1 MAPGGAVIGLVP
13 VEEAVEAARAAVEQ
27 GYRRIKLKI
36 APGDDFKRAHAVR
49 TAVPDAAVILD
60 ANQSYTE
67 VDLALLRRLDSLG
80 CAGIEEPLDPNYEA
94 RARQSIF
101 SRLSSLQFQMKTTLF
116 LDESIVT
123 DEDMRAALTTRNI
136 RGYVLKIGKFGGILP
151 ALQFYQAARSRGADV
166 WMGGMY
172 DTGISKRLHA
182 AFSLLPGVVYPG
194 DISDTARYF
203 ATDITTP
210 KLELEDGALL
220 VNPPEA
226 PHGVGCSLNREVLEQ
241 VTLDISEYE
250 WSGRRLI
257 QRQ

>member
-1 MAPGGAVIGLVP
+1 M
-13 VEEAVEAARAAVEQ
+13 
-27 GYRRIKLKI
+27 
-36 APGDDFKRAHAVR
+36 
-49 TAVPDAAVILD
+49 LD

-67 VDLALLRRLDSLG
+67 LDMSTLRRLDALG
-80 CAGIEEPLDPNYEA
+80 CAGIEEPLSPDYEA
-94 RARQSIF
+94 RARLSIF
-101 SRLSSLQFQMKTTLF
+101 QRLGSLQIQMKTTLYV
-116 LDESIVT
+116 DESIVT
-123 DEDMRAALTTRNI
+123 DEDMRTALSTRNI
-136 RGYVLKIGKFGGILP
+136 RGYVLKIGKFGGVLP
-151 ALQFYQAARSRGADV
+151 ALQFYRAARARGADV

-226 PHGVGCSLNREVLEQ
+226 PHGIGCSLNREVLEQ